1 MTTERQLSTFVS
13 ECDLFKED
21 QLQTHETLS
30 GVTLNRVTLSGG
42 RLTNLASLEPTA
54 QKERMDSHTLS
65 LTCVF
70 ISWHLHTYIQKK
82 DKWMEGVI

>member
-1 MTTERQLSTFVS
+1 MTTERQPSTFVS

-21 QLQTHETLS
+21 QLQTRETLS
-30 GVTLNRVTLSGG
+30 GVTLSGG
-42 RLTNLASLEPTA
+42 RLTNLASLEPTG
-54 QKERMDSHTLS
+54 QKERTDSHTLP

-70 ISWHLHTYIQKK
+70 ISRHLHTYIHKK